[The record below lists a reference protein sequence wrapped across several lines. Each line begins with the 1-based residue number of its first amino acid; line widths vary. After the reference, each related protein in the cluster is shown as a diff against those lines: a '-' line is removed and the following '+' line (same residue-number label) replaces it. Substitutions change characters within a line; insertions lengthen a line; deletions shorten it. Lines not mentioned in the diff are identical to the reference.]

1 MDVALF
7 VPCYIDQ
14 LYPGVGQATAAVLR
28 RAGCTV
34 HFDARQTCCGQ
45 PMANSGCGRDAAVLA
60 RRHLDIF
67 AGMTTV
73 CPSGSCT
80 SMVKNHYAHLPM
92 TIDAADKQTQAD
104 THELSHFLVNILG
117 VTDLGAT
124 FPHTVAVHQ
133 SCHGLRELNLGRM
146 SERMDPERA
155 SPAETLLNQVQGI
168 TLHKP
173 ARRDECCG
181 FGGTFAVTEPALS
194 VRMGEDRLDDLG
206 SQGAEYMVAGD
217 MSCLMHLDGIRSRRK
232 RGPKAIHLA
241 EILASTVA
249 SKA

>member
-1 MDVALF
+1 
-7 VPCYIDQ
+7 
-14 LYPGVGQATAAVLR
+14 
-28 RAGCTV
+28 
-34 HFDARQTCCGQ
+34 
-45 PMANSGCGRDAAVLA
+45 
-60 RRHLDIF
+60 
-67 AGMTTV
+67 
-73 CPSGSCT
+73 
-80 SMVKNHYAHLPM
+80 MVKNHYAHLP
-92 TIDAADKQTQAD
+92 IDISAADKQTQAD